1 MTEQKNYAFQ
11 FSVTSNTVKDADN
24 NECKQYDE
32 FYLIVK
38 RGEFE
43 EHQNFVG
50 ASALDSLFQFNLYKE
65 QGCFVDQN
73 GNPSSNKINAATIG
87 EENKYTFK
95 FNTPYAGKYH
105 YRLFG
110 SGKNPK
116 TLDLIQSGELGTGQE
131 ENNYSASP
139 YSKVKIVHL
148 NEYNINLEDPF
159 EQSSKKIK
167 LSEEATKGETNLKV
181 NPLEYSFQKGETL
194 SFTQNNVEITIGS
207 DAPIKSF
214 SIGTITE
221 GSRIIQDGFY
231 EEKSY
236 NQYINVT
243 PLEEAVTI
251 GEAFVFENNL
261 RFEVTKEAAQ
271 EATEIEG
278 KLTGQG
284 IIIKNDV
291 AVQVIES
298 ITIQNPLPKD
308 LPADSEA
315 FIIDNRS
322 SSSNN
327 GQLQLISTTNSFY
340 YFVNLPENERIYFNT
355 IPKRLIKLG
364 LKKQNANSSDN
375 FLYIYNEDLMSF
387 YDGSRNE
394 FLEIFSIPSIFF
406 SFPLK
411 KQIDEA
417 KAARKKYITNDRT
430 VIKES
435 STEEDYLTSNNTV
448 FFDPFPEN
456 LSTKFILLLDGIDSS
471 SLNIYEKNE
480 GKTKQYIVS
489 VHSYGPSQYNS
500 DSGLED
506 NSEFL
511 KKLKD
516 EAIFIPDNSDSIIYE
531 PSRIEG
537 KTIYVSGKNII
548 DPNSLYLAI
557 KNNNEFAEGKGEDGY
572 KDYIYKTELEEN
584 FLHVRSWVYAEEG
597 SVPTLFFE
605 AVPYSGLEKEEN
617 VFGKNIER
625 GKLNFNDNLRI
636 YFNYFKTTEN
646 EVLIEEILIPV
657 IDTTGGTN
665 AITAQLKDLGEV
677 DSDIQV
683 SLTDGM
689 LSLYLVYEVKND
701 EVENG
706 EVENGKVFVVM
717 RQIEDLGILTQEE
730 NLFLNTVA
738 FLAENKNVD
747 VKTIKTP
754 RTEGEIYFYPH
765 AVIEKF
771 NEHIHSLRLEDFE
784 LTEEQTEQNYD
795 FLKNSGISDYLG
807 LKKLKVIVKGSPTG
821 TPTGGWPEDAEKK
834 PTLFSA
840 MSFVKDDG
848 KPNSGHDGMY
858 LQTIENQFDFDIKQ
872 PFIFE
877 TKVKLEQEDTQVI
890 FHLQQN
896 KNNRLGKYVQI
907 KLFAEDSKLKIRV
920 FNITRSM
927 DISIDNDLKDYHILV
942 ESSGIKEKENENQDN
957 TINIKVY
964 TINEGTV
971 LNKITKDEEEEFTIL
986 QNYIDYINTTPA
998 NRRLGL
1004 TLGAQ
1009 SDGDSRLHGQFS
1021 QVLLTF
1027 GILGKSLRQY
1037 QVAQNGKYP
1046 KDHKRI
1052 PVILKNPR
1060 ITDNHDSFTVPALKS
1075 NNLSSEQW
1083 TKPDEIF
1090 LKQDGNRIDDGYQ
1103 FLTSTSDIPGED
1115 VFIGFTFNPTTFAD
1129 ATPANN
1135 STQIP
1140 SPANLNHENFEKAT
1154 EGIEGIIIFLSKN
1167 EFTLTKE
1174 EIGSFQKMIQSE
1186 DNYEEDSGYC
1196 YFYKDR
1202 LPEKWPVSTLQ
1213 RNGEYLRT
1221 IHHKDIICRYI
1232 LNDFS
1237 KMTVENN
1244 RISIDIEDI
1253 KEWTLKTNGAG
1264 YIQDTVHMIV
1274 ATFTKEVRLNN
1285 FEDDNLP
1292 YLTKYPMFKRTTIDF
1307 TAQGR
1312 RQTVTT
1318 KEIAYLQKQDNG
1330 IISIKYS
1337 ANEAQTIANENQF
1350 PLYFYVPTIIQEP
1363 NVNYAIS
1370 GDVIEYEPMRKFST
1384 DSTDSTDSEV
1394 QSLKLTRSFLAE
1406 GTEISLGEMHFKR
1419 DSYDQYTGDTARMY
1433 YQIQG
1438 LRESVY
1444 GKQSLIFKF
1453 KAEEIEQPEEGSE
1466 VVKAKVSLV
1475 ATAVDGNE
1483 ESSFTYGLFDEDAIF
1498 GEKMTLTRI
1507 DSLPAGKSLKFSDE
1521 DFNREDGSAGDLEN
1535 VEFERNNIDG
1545 YFYTRDIT
1553 FPKMTF
1559 FGSESL
1565 EEDNT
1570 LNYVRSLQNGGINNQ
1585 FPYKSVELSVE
1596 GKVFVSADQETKTM
1610 SDLVDSLNGT
1620 AGILGTSKLIKGFGG
1635 PGISIF

>member
-1 MTEQKNYAFQ
+1 MTEQKNYVFE
-11 FSVTSNTVKDADN
+11 FSVTSNTIKDADN

-43 EHQNFVG
+43 EHQNIVG
-50 ASALDSLFQFNLYKE
+50 ASTLDSLFQFNLYKE
-65 QGCFVDQN
+65 QGCFVDKD
-73 GNPSSNKINAATIG
+73 GNPSSNKTNAANLTG
-87 EENKYTFK
+87 QENEYKFK
-95 FNTPYAGKYH
+95 FNTPYAGEYH

-116 TLDLIQSGELGTGQE
+116 ALDLIKSEKLTTE
-131 ENNYSASP
+131 ENNYNASP
-139 YSKVKIVHL
+139 YSKVKIAHL

-159 EQSSKKIK
+159 EQGSKKIK
-167 LSEEATKGETNLKV
+167 LSEEATEGETNLKV
-181 NPLEYSFQKGETL
+181 KPLEYSFQKSETL

-271 EATEIEG
+271 GDTEIEG

-364 LKKQNANSSDN
+364 LKKQNANSSDD

-430 VIKES
+430 VIKESSTEEEES

-506 NSEFL
+506 NSEFFE
-511 KKLKD
+511 KLDD
-516 EAIFIPDNSDSIIYE
+516 ETIFIPDNSDSIIYE

-557 KNNNEFAEGKGEDGY
+557 KNNNEFVEGKNEGDGY
-572 KDYIYKTELEEN
+572 EDYIYKTELEEN

-617 VFGKNIER
+617 VFGKNI
-625 GKLNFNDNLRI
+625 GKGKINFNDNLRI
-636 YFNYFKTTEN
+636 YFKNN
-646 EVLIEEILIPV
+646 EEEILIPV

-665 AITAQLKDLGEV
+665 ATTAQLQELEGLEEV
-677 DSDIQV
+677 DSDIQI
-683 SLTDGM
+683 SLKDDM
-689 LSLYLVYEVKND
+689 LSLYLVVGD
-701 EVENG
+701 F
-706 EVENGKVFVVM
+706 VFM

-738 FLAENKNVD
+738 SRAENKNVE

-784 LTEEQTEQNYD
+784 FTEPQQGYASLDDSE
-795 FLKNSGISDYLG
+795 ISDYLG
-807 LKKLKVIVKGSPTG
+807 LKKLKVKVIGSPTG
-821 TPTGGWPEDAEKK
+821 TPTGGWPEDAEEAEKK

-840 MSFVKDDG
+840 MSFVNDDG
-848 KPNSGHDGMY
+848 NPNGSNGMY
-858 LQTIENQFDFDIKQ
+858 LEIENQPDFDITQ

-877 TKVKLEQEDTQVI
+877 TKVKLKQSGYQTI
-890 FHLQQN
+890 FHLHN
-896 KNNRLGKYVQI
+896 GNRENVRIWLIVSGGY
-907 KLFAEDSKLKIRV
+907 LKINV
-920 FNITRSM
+920 FNSGSQSTG
-927 DISIDNDLKDYHILV
+927 ISVDNDLKDYHILV
-942 ESSGIKEKENENQDN
+942 ESSGIKGNENEGYY
-957 TINIKVY
+957 INIKVY
-964 TINEGTV
+964 TINEGTEGPV
-971 LNKITKDEEEEFTIL
+971 LTEKFSENFDIGETDI
-986 QNYIDYINTTPA
+986 NYINSTDDDY
-998 NRRLGL
+998 RSLGL
-1004 TLGAQ
+1004 TLGARR
-1009 SDGDSRLHGQFS
+1009 DEKERKWRLHGQFS

-1027 GILGKSLRQY
+1027 GILGKSLQQY

-1060 ITDNHDSFTVPALKS
+1060 ITDNHDSFTVSALKS

-1103 FLTSTSDIPGED
+1103 FSTVDIPGED
-1115 VFIGFTFNPTTFAD
+1115 VFIGFQFNPTTFAD

-1140 SPANLNHENFEKAT
+1140 SPANLNDENFEKAT

-1174 EIGSFQKMIQSE
+1174 EIGSFQKMIQIE
-1186 DNYEEDSGYC
+1186 NNYEEDSGYC

-1202 LPEKWPVSTLQ
+1202 LPEQWPVSTLQ

-1221 IHHKDIICRYI
+1221 INSKDIICRYI

-1253 KEWTLKTNGAG
+1253 KEWTLKTNSAG

-1307 TAQGR
+1307 TAQGQR
-1312 RQTVTT
+1312 RTVKA
-1318 KEIAYLQKQDNG
+1318 KEIAYLEKSDG
-1330 IISIKYS
+1330 RIYIKYS
-1337 ANEAQTIANENQF
+1337 ADEAQIAASENQF

-1507 DSLPAGKSLKFSDE
+1507 DSLPAGKSLKFSGK

-1596 GKVFVSADQETKTM
+1596 GKVFVPAGQETKTM

-1620 AGILGTSKLIKGFGG
+1620 AGILGTSKLMQGWV
-1635 PGISIF
+1635 PGIGSF

>member
-95 FNTPYAGKYH
+95 FNTPYSGKYH

-116 TLDLIQSGELGTGQE
+116 ALDLIQSGELGTSQE

-167 LSEEATKGETNLKV
+167 LSQEATKEETNLKV

-251 GEAFVFENNL
+251 GEVFVFENNL
-261 RFEVTKEAAQ
+261 RFEVTKEAAK
-271 EATEIEG
+271 EDTEIEG

-298 ITIQNPLPKD
+298 ITIQNQLPKD

-417 KAARKKYITNDRT
+417 NAAGKRYITNDRT

-435 STEEDYLTSNNTV
+435 STEEEESSTEKDYLTSNNTV

-471 SLNIYEKNE
+471 SLNIYKKNE

-500 DSGLED
+500 DPELED

-557 KNNNEFAEGKGEDGY
+557 KNNNEFAEGKDEDGY
-572 KDYIYKTELEEN
+572 KDYIYNTELEEN

-636 YFNYFKTTEN
+636 YFTTDDK
-646 EVLIEEILIPV
+646 EILIPV
-657 IDTTGGTN
+657 IDTTGGIRAT
-665 AITAQLKDLGEV
+665 TAQLEDIKNLGDV

-689 LSLYLVYEVKND
+689 LSLYLVFEVKND

-706 EVENGKVFVVM
+706 EVENDKVFVVM
-717 RQIEDLGILTQEE
+717 RQIKDLGNLTEKEQ
-730 NLFLNTVA
+730 LFLNDVA
-738 FLAENKNVD
+738 WSAGHGIVPEIL
-747 VKTIKTP
+747 TP
-754 RTEGEIYFYPH
+754 RTDEKIFFYSH
-765 AVIEKF
+765 AAIEKF

-784 LTEEQTEQNYD
+784 FTEPQQGYASLDDSE
-795 FLKNSGISDYLG
+795 ISDYLG
-807 LKKLKVIVKGSPTG
+807 LKKLKVKVMGSPTG
-821 TPTGGWPEDAEKK
+821 TPTGGWPEDAEEAEKK

-840 MSFVKDDG
+840 MSFVNDG
-848 KPNSGHDGMY
+848 GNPNNSNGMY
-858 LQTIENQFDFDIKQ
+858 LQTIEDQLDFDITQ

-877 TKVKLEQEDTQVI
+877 TKVKLEPEDTQTI
-890 FHLQQN
+890 FHLQN
-896 KNNRLGKYVQI
+896 KNNQNVQI
-907 KLFAEDSKLKIRV
+907 WLIVSGRNLKIKA
-920 FNITRSM
+920 FNYSSQSTG
-927 DISIDNDLKDYHILV
+927 ISIDNDLKDYHILV
-942 ESSGIKEKENENQDN
+942 ESGGIKKNESEQDI
-957 TINIKVY
+957 INIKVH
-964 TINEGTV
+964 TINEEGTI
-971 LNKITKDEEEEFTIL
+971 NKTDQGEDLFSKDFVIADT
-986 QNYIDYINTTPA
+986 YIDHITATAA
-998 NRRLGL
+998 NRHLGL
-1004 TLGAQ
+1004 TLGAKSNG
-1009 SDGDSRLHGQFS
+1009 SDRLHGQFS

-1027 GILGKSLRQY
+1027 GILGENLNQY
-1037 QVAQNGKYP
+1037 QFAENGKYP
-1046 KDHKRI
+1046 KDLERT
-1052 PVILKNPR
+1052 PVFLKNVK
-1060 ITDNHDSFTVPALKS
+1060 INQGNFDSFTAPALNS
-1075 NNLSSEQW
+1075 NNLSSKQW
-1083 TKPDEIF
+1083 KKPEEIF
-1090 LKQDGNRIDDGYQ
+1090 LKQHGNRIDGGYQ
-1103 FLTSTSDIPGED
+1103 FSAENLPENED
-1115 VFIGFTFNPTTFAD
+1115 VFIGFSFIPITSAD
-1129 ATPANN
+1129 TTPANN
-1135 STQIP
+1135 SVQIP

-1174 EIGSFQKMIQSE
+1174 EIGSFQKMIQVE

-1202 LPEKWPVSTLQ
+1202 PPEQWPVSTLQ

-1221 IHHKDIICRYI
+1221 IHGQDIICRYI

-1253 KEWTLKTNGAG
+1253 KEWTLKTNSAG

-1292 YLTKYPMFKRTTIDF
+1292 YLTKYPMFKRNTIDIII
-1307 TAQGR
+1307 QGQR
-1312 RQTVTT
+1312 RTIKA
-1318 KEIAYLQKQDNG
+1318 KEIAYLEKSGQT
-1330 IISIKYS
+1330 IYIRYS
-1337 ANEAQTIANENQF
+1337 ANEAQIAESENQF

-1370 GDVIEYEPMRKFST
+1370 GDVIEYEPMRKKP
-1384 DSTDSTDSEV
+1384 STDSTDSEL
-1394 QSLKLTRSFLAE
+1394 QSLKLTRTFLAE
-1406 GTEISLGEMHFKR
+1406 GTEIFLGEMHFRK
-1419 DSYDQYTGDTARMY
+1419 DSYDIYTRQTARMY

-1453 KAEEIEQPEEGSE
+1453 KAEKIQEEAEETEG
-1466 VVKAKVSLV
+1466 VVKAQVSLV
-1475 ATAVDGNE
+1475 ATAFDGNE
-1483 ESSFTYGLFDEDAIF
+1483 ESSFTYGLFDKDAIF
-1498 GEKMTLTRI
+1498 EQGMTLTRI
-1507 DSLPAGKSLKFSDE
+1507 DSLPAQESLKFSDE
-1521 DFNREDGSAGDLEN
+1521 DFNREDESAGDLEG
-1535 VEFERNNIDG
+1535 VLFDRSIERSFYEIDVT
-1545 YFYTRDIT
+1545 Y
-1553 FPKMTF
+1553 PKMTF
-1559 FGSESL
+1559 FGSNS
-1565 EEDNT
+1565 EEDDNP
-1570 LNYVRSLQNGGINNQ
+1570 LNYVESLQNGGINNQ
-1585 FPYKSVELSVE
+1585 FPYKSVELLVE
-1596 GKVFVSADQETKTM
+1596 GKVFASANQETKTM
-1610 SDLVDSLNGT
+1610 SDFVDGLGGT
-1620 AGILGTSKLIKGFGG
+1620 AGILGNSDLIRGFGG
-1635 PGISIF
+1635 AFSILN